1 MSVSADSN
9 CRHTACILCSF
20 SNYRRIFRRNRNGNG
35 RKCVRLHLVVCLAVE
50 TPHPHSLDKVLGCRV
65 TYRLGSQAL
74 VCGMHDRRKDE
85 MHRKKNE
92 WNAENVNMIQTYLF
106 IQAQSNE
113 LYWLVYALGHVFSM
127 RRTILQTIYEF
138 YRESFV

>member
-1 MSVSADSN
+1 
-9 CRHTACILCSF
+9 
-20 SNYRRIFRRNRNGNG
+20 
-35 RKCVRLHLVVCLAVE
+35 
-50 TPHPHSLDKVLGCRV
+50 
-65 TYRLGSQAL
+65 
-74 VCGMHDRRKDE
+74 

-92 WNAENVNMIQTYLF
+92 WSAENVNMIQTYLF

-138 YRESFV
+138 YRESFVKNALEIDLSLFFQLV